1 VHNAKIEHI
10 RESEMSE
17 IEEKVSA
24 KDIPESS
31 TQGETRGVT
40 KNSGPYCYHC
50 LTRGHSKEDCS
61 VTLFRDICESVSHVK
76 GRYPLLKI
84 LKP

>member
-1 VHNAKIEHI
+1 VHNAKIEQI
-10 RESEMSE
+10 RESEMLE
-17 IEEKVSA
+17 MKEKVLA

-50 LTRGHSKEDCS
+50 LTHGHSKEDCS
-61 VTLFRDICESVSHVK
+61 VIFVK
-76 GRYPLLKI
+76 VCLMSKVVILCSKKI
-84 LKP
+84 RVLKP